1 MSDWHNTSGK
11 IIETPQGSDN
21 DAVKAYEAIFEQIIP
36 DSIDFFRFKT
46 KDYAGG
52 PAFLLLGSGGQFSDI
67 NRKFWKLY
75 QALWLGQPLEG
86 EQPEEIVKD
95 FIGHCWLLLYCLRE
109 ESQSSVFKDIMNDL
123 SKLGS
128 KIGVKEPTPEQIKDA
143 NECPSCDAHGICPSH
158 KWIHEWNNR
167 VDRRLVAR
175 SDYPNGP
182 AQGHWE
188 RCAIV
193 HNPALTPCLDEFSN
207 THSH

>member
-1 MSDWHNTSGK
+1 M
-11 IIETPQGSDN
+11 SDN

-36 DSIDFFRFKT
+36 DSIDFFRSKT

-52 PAFLLLGSGGQFSDI
+52 TAFLLLGSGGQFSDI

-123 SKLGS
+123 SKLG
-128 KIGVKEPTPEQIKDA
+128 
-143 NECPSCDAHGICPSH
+143 
-158 KWIHEWNNR
+158 NNR
-167 VDRRLVAR
+167 GAKLVAR

-193 HNPALTPCLDEFSN
+193 HNPALTPCLDEFRN
-207 THSH
+207 KHSH